1 MKVFGKFKLNEKQV
15 KEILEQLKNSRSEM
29 ENCLSDRAVGCYE
42 LFRVQESSN
51 VQILYWMRII
61 KVDNDSYEVQFISES
76 QTSW

>member
-1 MKVFGKFKLNEKQV
+1 MKVFAKFKMSQSQI
-15 KEILEQLKNSRSEM
+15 KEILSQLQNSKSEM

-42 LFRVQESSN
+42 LFKVQESSN
-51 VQILYWMRII
+51 VQILYWMRIV